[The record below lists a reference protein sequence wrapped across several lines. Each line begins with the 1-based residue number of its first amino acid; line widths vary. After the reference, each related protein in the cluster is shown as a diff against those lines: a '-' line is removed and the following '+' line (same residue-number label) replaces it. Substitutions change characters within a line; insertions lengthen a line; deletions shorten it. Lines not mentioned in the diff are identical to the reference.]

1 MNFTKY
7 PKFKLGKIVITPGA
21 ISSLAKSNQL
31 PVDFLTK
38 HQAGDWGELDDF
50 DRKQNEIAV
59 SNEGNPDKQFRILSA
74 YKTKLNEKIW
84 IITEWDRSITTIL
97 LPDEY

>member
-1 MNFTKY
+1 MNFTKS
-7 PKFKLGKIVITPGA
+7 PKFKLGKIVITPRS

-31 PVDFLTK
+31 PSDFLTK
-38 HQAGDWGELDDF
+38 HQSGDWGELDNF
-50 DRKQNEIAV
+50 DKKQNDLAIA
-59 SNEGNPDKQFRILSA
+59 NEGHLDQQQRVLSS
-74 YKTKLNEKIW
+74 YKSKLNEKIW

>member
-1 MNFTKY
+1 MNFTKS

-31 PVDFLTK
+31 PSDFLTQ
-38 HQAGDWGELDDF
+38 HQEGNWGEHKKF
-50 DRKQNEIAV
+50 DKKQNELAI
-59 SNEGNPDKQFRILSA
+59 SNEGNIDLQQRVLSS